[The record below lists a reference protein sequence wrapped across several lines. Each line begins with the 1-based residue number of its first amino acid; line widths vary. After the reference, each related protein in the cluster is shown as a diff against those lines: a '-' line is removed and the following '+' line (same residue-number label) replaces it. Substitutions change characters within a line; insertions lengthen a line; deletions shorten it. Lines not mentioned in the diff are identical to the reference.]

1 MVWRLLKLTKP
12 QIEINLLKVLI
23 KNGTTTMLMVK
34 RSLVSKPLTRTFTT
48 LTIRDNKSEERFSTW
63 GITTTLPTKTLV
75 LSFVMPSTMI
85 NLLVVTVLSLKTS
98 TTLAMTVPSR
108 QVGLKLM
115 ATVIMVATI
124 LMTTH
129 LKETST
135 QELSTLNSLAQM
147 ENS

>member
-1 MVWRLLKLTKP
+1 V
-12 QIEINLLKVLI
+12 
-23 KNGTTTMLMVK
+23 
-34 RSLVSKPLTRTFTT
+34 
-48 LTIRDNKSEERFSTW
+48 
-63 GITTTLPTKTLV
+63 ITTTLPTKTLV

-124 LMTTH
+124 LMTTR
-129 LKETST
+129 LKEIST
-135 QELSTLNSLAQM
+135 QELSTHNSLAQM
-147 ENS
+147 GNS

>member
-1 MVWRLLKLTKP
+1 
-12 QIEINLLKVLI
+12 
-23 KNGTTTMLMVK
+23 
-34 RSLVSKPLTRTFTT
+34 
-48 LTIRDNKSEERFSTW
+48 
-63 GITTTLPTKTLV
+63 
-75 LSFVMPSTMI
+75 MI

-98 TTLAMTVPSR
+98 TTLVMTVPSR